1 MILLSDKIHGDIF
14 FSQSLSMD
22 TITATNMAMGT
33 TMDISD
39 ITMGIY
45 MDMDTSMDIDM
56 DIDMDMDMDMDMDTH
71 MATARVRWKAKMF

>member
-14 FSQSLSMD
+14 FSQSLYMD

-39 ITMGIY
+39 ITMGID
-45 MDMDTSMDIDM
+45 MDMDTSM